1 MNKMKINKSH
11 VLSNC
16 QRVLSSM
23 MRLYMQ
29 ASFQKKNKITYYT
42 CGNQITNP
50 APFTVHD
57 GSVMKRALVESTH
70 CLIY

>member
-29 ASFQKKNKITYYT
+29 ASFQIKQDNLLYVWK
-42 CGNQITNP
+42 
-50 APFTVHD
+50 
-57 GSVMKRALVESTH
+57 
-70 CLIY
+70 